1 MFVKL
6 LALYLIDQSWTHKN
20 DFLKCIYEFNVSGP
34 AVNYYL
40 KKSIQ
45 FKMSGEVVIYKRTVC
60 CCLCTHIGVSAGL
73 GVGAN
78 ARSNVFGHTAL
89 MNCVLA
95 YCQTKDR
102 TVRDGE

>member
-1 MFVKL
+1 MNLLF
-6 LALYLIDQSWTHKN
+6 LALFFKRRKTFSLN
-20 DFLKCIYEFNVSGP
+20 RVVKCSFVSIYG
-34 AVNYYL
+34 
-40 KKSIQ
+40 
-45 FKMSGEVVIYKRTVC
+45 
-60 CCLCTHIGVSAGL
+60 CLCTHIGVSAGL

-89 MNCVLA
+89 MDCVLA

>member
-1 MFVKL
+1 MNLLF
-6 LALYLIDQSWTHKN
+6 LALFFKRGKTDVQMCS
-20 DFLKCIYEFNVSGP
+20 FVS
-34 AVNYYL
+34 
-40 KKSIQ
+40 
-45 FKMSGEVVIYKRTVC
+45 VC

-73 GVGAN
+73 GIGAN

-89 MNCVLA
+89 MDCVLA